1 MGHQPG
7 ACDNPESGTIWY
19 GKLTEDVVYTHTR
32 VPKKPGSNKFTTVS
46 RPQDAHLS
54 TQWLEYDGLEQCSET
69 VYSWDDKG
77 FVDTACPAHSLLCR
91 VDFTRFE
98 NDSGAEQYVL
108 AETEAF
114 RIKSLALAPDSTS
127 EGSDSSSDGV
137 EDDCAINVA
146 QVQAT

>member
-1 MGHQPG
+1 M
-7 ACDNPESGTIWY
+7 
-19 GKLTEDVVYTHTR
+19 
-32 VPKKPGSNKFTTVS
+32 
-46 RPQDAHLS
+46 
-54 TQWLEYDGLEQCSET
+54 
-69 VYSWDDKG
+69 
-77 FVDTACPAHSLLCR
+77 DTACPAHSLLCR

-127 EGSDSSSDGV
+127 EASDSSSDGV

-146 QVQAT
+146 QVQATWWAAARACIVFSCVKLSPFWTVVLDVLRAVGDSTPESE

>member
-1 MGHQPG
+1 VTSTGISKSVWFASGGTSDLSLG
-7 ACDNPESGTIWY
+7 A
-19 GKLTEDVVYTHTR
+19 VTHCFKEEFDIEEPLR
-32 VPKKPGSNKFTTVS
+32 F
-46 RPQDAHLS
+46 
-54 TQWLEYDGLEQCSET
+54 Y
-69 VYSWDDKG
+69 YSL
-77 FVDTACPAHSLLCR
+77 VDQNASWQLLKNVNTACPAHSLLCR